1 MSGVTDMK
9 PEEWAV
15 LDLPRI
21 SDERGSLTVVEAG
34 RHIPFEVRRVFY
46 LYDVPSGMRR
56 AGHALR
62 RCHQFIVA
70 VAGSLDVIVD
80 NGRVKQRF
88 HLDRPDR
95 GLHVPPMVWRELE
108 GFSAG
113 AVCLVLAS
121 ELYDAGD
128 YVDEYSEYRKV
139 VGEQPA

>member
-1 MSGVTDMK
+1 MK
-9 PEEWAV
+9 PDNCEL

-21 SDERGSLTVVEAG
+21 ADERGALTVVEAQ

-46 LYDVPSGMRR
+46 LYEVPSGMQR

-62 RCHQFIVA
+62 TCHQFIIA
-70 VAGSLDVIVD
+70 AAGSFDVVVD
-80 NGRVKQRF
+80 NGESRLRH

-108 GFSAG
+108 SFSAG

-121 ELYDAGD
+121 EYYSLED
-128 YVDEYSEYRKV
+128 YVDEYADYLRLI
-139 VGEQPA
+139 GGTAA